1 MVIHEPE
8 CVLLKRRGS
17 EHVMRLLSDK
27 NREEEL
33 KFWSER
39 TKQLRSL
46 YKTNREKVK

>member
-1 MVIHEPE
+1 MAPYEPE
-8 CVLLKRRGS
+8 CVLLRRRGA
-17 EHVMRLLSDK
+17 EYVMRLLSDK

-46 YKTNREKVK
+46 HKTNRVKVE